1 MQAIW
6 RILASPAGNYSLTP
20 LPSSPPEIKALQLFS
35 QWLPETSQL
44 LSLPYWLRWKAQCV
58 SRVLELSRLLVST
71 PYITRSDSHKGFA
84 LKIHDNVFQRCLV
97 ASNYPDTE
105 LTQKQRSM
113 PPIRRLAGSFPPDTL
128 VPHPPRG
135 WVTVQR
141 KEKSLHPPQPP
152 ALLSSRK
159 LTRKDEICMYWGRTC
174 HIV

>member
-141 KEKSLHPPQPP
+141 KEKKPASSPAACFAEQPETH
-152 ALLSSRK
+152 A
-159 LTRKDEICMYWGRTC
+159 
-174 HIV
+174 